1 MKSNSSP
8 SLIAN
13 LSEIRITGIQTS
25 DVRFPTSKS
34 LDGSDAM
41 NLDPDYSAA
50 YLVVQ
55 TNISNLR
62 GVSLVFTIGRGND
75 LQLNAIA
82 KLAQKVKGLTLSQ
95 IFHENLEIYRELG
108 GDSQY
113 RWLGPEYGIFH
124 MARGAISNALWD
136 LLAKANEKPLWRYL
150 AELEPEEI
158 VGTIDFAYLE
168 DGLNPDEALQI
179 LRSGRDFKQAN
190 ISKALS
196 EGLPAYTTSPGWLG
210 YDDSK
215 MLHLTKQAIDE
226 GFKLIKFK
234 CGRNLDDDKRR
245 LSLVREKFGRD
256 LQIAVDANQKW
267 GVDEAISWI
276 NELKEFDL
284 FWVEEPTHPEDAVG
298 HSQIA
303 AAVAPTS
310 IATGEMAS
318 SRITFKQLLKLDGQA
333 IVQIDAT
340 RVGGINENLAIIL
353 MARKFKKPVCPH
365 AGGVGLCEMVQHL
378 AFFDAVA
385 VSGFHNSRYIEF
397 VDHLHEHF
405 KYPVEI
411 SNGQYLAPKNPGMNA
426 DMRESSVS
434 TYTHKLSEGTI

>member
-1 MKSNSSP
+1 MT
-8 SLIAN
+8 N
-13 LSEIRITGIQTS
+13 LSEIKITGIQTF

-41 NLDPDYSAA
+41 NPDPDYSAA
-50 YLVVQ
+50 YLTLQ
-55 TNISNLR
+55 TNFLHLQ

-75 LQLNAIA
+75 LQLSAIER
-82 KLAQKVKGLTLSQ
+82 LAIKVKGLTLDQ
-95 IFHENLEIYRELG
+95 IFNDNLKIYMDLG
-108 GDSQY
+108 SDSQY

-124 MARGAISNALWD
+124 MARGAVSNALWD
-136 LLAKANEKPLWRYL
+136 LLAKANQKPLWRYL
-150 AELEPEEI
+150 AELEPKEL
-158 VGTIDFAYLE
+158 VNVIDFSYLE
-168 DGLNPDEALQI
+168 DGLNADEALEI
-179 LRSGRDFKQAN
+179 LELARDSKQVN
-190 ISKALS
+190 ISRAIS

-210 YDDSK
+210 YDDQK
-215 MLHLTKQAIDE
+215 MLQLTRKAVED

-234 CGRNLDDDKRR
+234 CGLSLKDDRRR
-245 LSLVREKFGRD
+245 LSLVREKFGKE
-256 LQIAVDANQKW
+256 LLVAVDANQKW
-267 GVDEAISWI
+267 GVEEAIDWI

-284 FWVEEPTHPEDAVG
+284 SWVEEPTHPEDVVG

-303 AAVAPTS
+303 AAVAPTP
-310 IATGEMAS
+310 IATGEMAG

-340 RVGGINENLAIIL
+340 RVGGVNENLAIVL
-353 MARKFKKPVCPH
+353 MARKFKKPICPH

-385 VSGFHNSRYIEF
+385 VSGFKNLRYIEF

-411 SNGQYLAPKNPGMNA
+411 QNGCYQAPKNPGMNA
-426 DMRESSVS
+426 DMKESSVS
-434 TYTHKLSEGTI
+434 RYTHNLDKKEML